1 MSIPNSLTIPSP
13 WTKCFNT
20 LLYISQRKPQ
30 VSMMSI
36 FQRNTMAG
44 WVQLQGHTTFEP
56 NFELPPQ
63 KSPWHGDSEH
73 QQVYPSPV
81 VWLLRSR
88 MGSTQVTTSTK
99 ASLSRPR
106 SHQGSAHHNHW
117 GTWIGVRPWWKA
129 LCLAAGCWQAE
140 WLPWLCQVVI
150 KLPGTQDLPTKGV
163 QGQWRLPPNSR
174 NHRVFILRP
183 ASPSPTALDAAAVWK
198 GRVWTESW
206 LNNSVIRS
214 RSLFGVLQIRP
225 FQRDKREVLGPLL
238 GSIIPR
244 PTKMYWRKTSCW
256 KRKGRRFC
264 NVSFEK
270 LFSLMMLLIFPGY

>member
-1 MSIPNSLTIPSP
+1 M
-13 WTKCFNT
+13 
-20 LLYISQRKPQ
+20 
-30 VSMMSI
+30 
-36 FQRNTMAG
+36 
-44 WVQLQGHTTFEP
+44 QLQGHTTFEP
-56 NFELPPQ
+56 SLFDFELPPQ
-63 KSPWHGDSEH
+63 KSPWHGDPEH

-106 SHQGSAHHNHW
+106 SHQECPSQPLGDLDRCQALMEGSLLGCWLLTGWVAALAVPGCNKAARHPRSADQGSARAVE
-117 GTWIGVRPWWKA
+117 TASEFQESQGVYS
-129 LCLAAGCWQAE
+129 E
-140 WLPWLCQVVI
+140 
-150 KLPGTQDLPTKGV
+150 
-163 QGQWRLPPNSR
+163 
-174 NHRVFILRP
+174 
-183 ASPSPTALDAAAVWK
+183 ASLPSPTALDAAAVWK

-238 GSIIPR
+238 GSIILR

-270 LFSLMMLLIFPGY
+270 LFSLMMVLIFSGY